1 MWSKLEKSKT
11 ITYSKR
17 GGITMEHIREA
28 VEYVF
33 KDGVK
38 NNVLYI
44 TDNVGNLSFKIGYM
58 TSNLEGIKTHYDASS
73 IFEVH
78 YNERLLDELDKKKI
92 LTKLFGS

>member
-1 MWSKLEKSKT
+1 MWSKLEKGKT
-11 ITYSKR
+11 ITYSKP
-17 GGITMEHIREA
+17 GGVTREHIRKA

-33 KDGVK
+33 RDVVE

-44 TDNVGNLSFKIGYM
+44 TDNAGNLSFKIGYM
-58 TSNLEGIKTHYDASS
+58 TTNLEGIKTHYDASS

-92 LTKLFGS
+92 LTKLFE